1 MTRTEHLP
9 GWVVKK
15 KQGPCMNIWN
25 LPRTVNSVLIASMM
39 LATGCQTIDDRPAKW
54 SYLHTAI
61 IAPSCATAGCHS
73 ALTAAAG
80 VNLADRQGAYTI
92 LTGRICG
99 GVRLPQEPPG
109 NYVVPG
115 SAEFSQLMYQLEG
128 QSADGRPFRDVMP
141 PDLPLPDV
149 EVALV
154 ARWIDAGALCD

>member
-1 MTRTEHLP
+1 MQIQHRLS
-9 GWVVKK
+9 
-15 KQGPCMNIWN
+15 
-25 LPRTVNSVLIASMM
+25 RAY
-39 LATGCQTIDDRPAKW
+39 LAAFIGFGVCGALGGCQTVDNRPATW
-54 SYLHTAI
+54 SYLHTAV

-92 LTGRICG
+92 LTGRICDG
-99 GVRLPQEPPG
+99 PRLPQEPPG

-115 SAEFSQLMYQLEG
+115 SAEFSTLMYQLQG

-141 PDLPLPDV
+141 PDVQLPDV
-149 EVALV
+149 EIDLV